1 MHGCE
6 VAQSH
11 HQRGAPLFG
20 PSDSFNLSL
29 GNSAGMQ
36 AIERVDGISE
46 RPQPQPARVA
56 RTV

>member
-1 MHGCE
+1 MY
-6 VAQSH
+6 
-11 HQRGAPLFG
+11 QRGAPLFG